1 MTDEYNLWI
10 DNEKIVA
17 INRKNSWKRTEKIV
31 VMPKTA
37 YRYYQDLDTPLI
49 ITIYS
54 SNEKGFEEFRKRIIA
69 LLLDSVVN
77 IIDGETFWKLFDKY
91 YKLEHVSY

>member
-17 INRKNSWKRTEKIV
+17 INRSNSWKRTEIVV

-37 YRYYQDLDTPLI
+37 YRYYQDLDTPLV

-69 LLLDSVVN
+69 LLLDKVVN
-77 IIDGETFWKLFDKY
+77 IVDGETFWNIFNRY
-91 YKLEHVSY
+91 YTFEKVSY